1 MRKSEMADLVLPAK
15 QVRSRLRR
23 DRLLAAG
30 RKLLNQGAFEDTS
43 IGDFA
48 RVADCS
54 VGVFYQR
61 FADKEAFFAA
71 VVETVL
77 TGIAA
82 DARQFV
88 TAELLSGPSIELV
101 LAECVT
107 FWVRTFRRHRG
118 FIRTLMKT
126 TLHTEEAWTPF
137 REMGRVAVEP
147 FVALLSAKCG
157 QANTNAFRYRARVG
171 FQIVIGVALN
181 ASLHRTVLLN
191 LDSDELIAWAT
202 ETLRHCLFDEL
213 PMPLANGSGTRASQR
228 EPREPP
234 SRRSLKRS

>member
-1 MRKSEMADLVLPAK
+1 MKRSEVAALVLPAK

-48 RVADCS
+48 RAADCS
-54 VGVFYQR
+54 VGAFYQR

-77 TGIAA
+77 AGIAD

-88 TAELLSGPSIELV
+88 SAELLSEASIELV
-101 LAECVT
+101 LAECVS

-126 TLHTEEAWTPF
+126 TLHKEEAWTPF
-137 REMGRVAVEP
+137 REMGRVAVEA
-147 FVALLSAKCG
+147 FVPLLAAKSG
-157 QANTNAFRYRARVG
+157 QADTNAFRYRARVG
-171 FQIVIGVALN
+171 FQIVIGVMLN

-191 LDSDELIAWAT
+191 LDSDDLAPWAT
-202 ETLRHCLFDEL
+202 EILRHCLFDEL
-213 PMPLANGSGTRASQR
+213 PTLLANGSGTTR
-228 EPREPP
+228 EPHQRG
-234 SRRSLKRS
+234 R

>member
-1 MRKSEMADLVLPAK
+1 MKRSEMTDLVLPAK
-15 QVRSRLRR
+15 QARSRLRR
-23 DRLLAAG
+23 DRLLTAG
-30 RKLLNQGAFEDTS
+30 RKLLNQGAFETTS
-43 IGDFA
+43 IGDIA
-48 RVADCS
+48 AEADCS
-54 VGVFYQR
+54 VGAFYQR

-77 TGIAA
+77 AGIAD

-147 FVALLSAKCG
+147 FVGLLAAKCD

-202 ETLRHCLFDEL
+202 ETLRHCLLDEL
-213 PMPLANGSGTRASQR
+213 PPTLLEVDQEQGSPSAKPANRHRGGR
-228 EPREPP
+228 
-234 SRRSLKRS
+234 